1 MKEEIKYKVGDRV
14 YAPFHGY
21 GVVTEIKDDGRE
33 YPITVTWDEKKHG
46 CSASIFTPDGSA
58 FKGLDSDDDDITLV
72 EKASPKKDEKE
83 GKFKV
88 GDRVRSLEFGV
99 GVVDEVIA
107 SEHTYPI
114 TVKWTEGSLGD
125 GTYSSFTSEGH
136 YYNHR
141 SDAEKDITLLEGGEK
156 EMEECINFKAGDR
169 VSYPYHG
176 LGTVIANH
184 NDGRLYPIDVKW
196 DKSPKGYEVSTFTKD
211 GFLVVSLGDCGDND
225 KLIVVEPKLPK
236 DAEDTEEAEAECNGL
251 KVGDRVWLSSIERG
265 TIVRFCPNEE
275 TCFVNSELDGEVEV
289 RVDALE
295 KIEDSAINP
304 AHYQVEGIP
313 EAIEIMKHLMTK
325 EQMEGFLWGN
335 ILKYAYRYGR
345 KGDKKETAG
354 KIEWY
359 AKHLKDIDAEGE
371 QK

>member
-58 FKGLDSDDDDITLV
+58 FKGLNSEDDDLTLA
-72 EKASPKKDEKE
+72 EKAPPKKDETE

-125 GTYSSFTSEGH
+125 GIYSSFTSEGH

-141 SDAEKDITLLEGGEK
+141 SDAEKDITLLERGEK

-169 VSYPYHG
+169 VFYPYHG

-196 DKSPKGYEVSTFTKD
+196 DKSPKGCEVSTFTKD

-225 KLIVVEPKLPK
+225 KLTVVGNILSKEEETK
-236 DAEDTEEAEAECNGL
+236 EEAKDNAL
-251 KVGDRVWLSSIERG
+251 KVGDRVWLNAVEKG
-265 TIVRFCPNEE
+265 TIVQFCPNEE
-275 TCFVNSELDGEVEV
+275 TCIVDSELDGEVEAV
-289 RVDALE
+289 KAGLTKVE
-295 KIEDSAINP
+295 YSPINP
-304 AHYQVEGIP
+304 SHYQVAGIP
-313 EAIEIMKHLMTK
+313 EAIEIMEHLMTK
-325 EQMEGFLWGN
+325 EQLEGFLWGN

-345 KGDKKETAG
+345 KGDKAETAG
-354 KIEWY
+354 KIAWY
-359 AKHLKDIDAEGE
+359 SKRLEEVLKGE
-371 QK
+371 HNET